1 MVGVEIDF
9 VVKNCLEALEV
20 YDKIFGVERI
30 EVSDLPQGENEVVFT
45 LHGVRFHMLDE
56 NPKFNLFAPTP
67 EHRNTMWF
75 NVMVE
80 DINET
85 YQRAMDENFV
95 EIQPVTELTD
105 YGVSNAVMVDPFGY
119 VWMLHQLHKVV
130 SHEDRIKL
138 WEEQKKNN

>member
-9 VVKNCLEALEV
+9 VVKNSLEALEV
-20 YDKIFGVERI
+20 YDKIFEVERL

-56 NPKFNLFAPTP
+56 NPKFNLFAPTR

-95 EIQPVTELTD
+95 EIQPVTELSD

-130 SHEDRIKL
+130 SHEYRIKL